1 MTWISELLAEYLSF
15 YLTFLT
21 LKQALSVAKLHG
33 LDERSDNLKYA
44 DWLRGTEMLLEADNP
59 AIKKL
64 TTLYVTRRFVTVF
77 TTSRHIN

>member
-44 DWLRGTEMLLEADNP
+44 D
-59 AIKKL
+59 
-64 TTLYVTRRFVTVF
+64 
-77 TTSRHIN
+77 